1 MATAD
6 PMSPDASPGGASPRG
21 GLITGVRR
29 VNNWPLYIIGGLV
42 VVFLIVVL
50 MVVVE
55 RGNEQRVTTDDL
67 QKPKEGTTSMD
78 MARQVAGTAE
88 GGEVAPAAPVP
99 PAIPGAPGTP
109 GNPVMVP
116 GPVALD
122 ENGIPIAPVNP
133 DAPPIPPGGSA
144 GNGSPPPIPPEV
156 QSRRQRIAAIRAAKD
171 QMFTDAVR
179 APTNIKMAAARSAGS
194 PSFGNPNGDTAQRLE
209 ALRQQIAAA
218 AAEGTGP
225 VASDL
230 QQLAALQGQMAA
242 NGGGGNA
249 TGQQQQQ
256 GRDVGQFGNRQGGDR
271 WQLNS
276 QPAAPRT
283 RYQLTAGFVIPGTLI
298 SGINSELPGQIVAQ
312 VSQNVFDS
320 ATGKYLLIPQG
331 ARLVGAYSADVQYGQ
346 SRVLI
351 AWQRIVFPDGKA
363 MDIGAMPGSD
373 SAGYGGF
380 KDKVNNHYFR
390 IFGSALFMSGVTA
403 GATLSQPQSNF
414 QNFGQRQSAGSALSE
429 ALGQQLGQAT
439 AMLIQ
444 KNLNISPTLMIRPGF
459 RFNVVVTKDLAFS
472 KPYRAFDY

>member
-6 PMSPDASPGGASPRG
+6 PMSPDASPGGATPKG

-42 VVFLIVVL
+42 VVFLLVVL

-78 MARQVAGTAE
+78 MARQVAGSAE
-88 GGEVAPAAPVP
+88 GGEVAAS
-99 PAIPGAPGTP
+99 GAPLPPTVPGTM
-109 GNPVMVP
+109 GNPTMVP

-122 ENGIPIAPVNP
+122 ENGVPIAPVNP
-133 DAPPIPPGGSA
+133 DMPPVPPGGSA
-144 GNGSPPPIPPEV
+144 GNYSGPQILPEV
-156 QSRRQRIAAIRAAKD
+156 QSRRQRAEAIRAAKD

-194 PSFGNPNGDTAQRLE
+194 PASGNPNGTTAQRLD

-218 AAEGTGP
+218 AAEGTAP
-225 VASDL
+225 QASDL
-230 QQLAALQGQMAA
+230 QQIAALQGQMAA
-242 NGGGGNA
+242 NGGGMNA
-249 TGQQQQQ
+249 TGQQQQ
-256 GRDVGQFGNRQGGDR
+256 GRDLGQFGNRQGGDR
-271 WQLNS
+271 WQLDS
-276 QPAAPRT
+276 QPTGPRT

-331 ARLVGAYSADVQYGQ
+331 ARLVGSYSADVQYGQ
-346 SRVLI
+346 SRVLV

-390 IFGSALFMSGVTA
+390 IFGSALFMSAVTA

-414 QNFGQRQSAGSALSE
+414 NNNGNNRQSAGSALSE

-439 AMLIQ
+439 AMMIQ

>member
-6 PMSPDASPGGASPRG
+6 PMSPESSPGGSTSQSR
-21 GLITGVRR
+21 LITGVRR
-29 VNNWPLYIIGGLV
+29 VNNWPIYIVGALI
-42 VVFLIVVL
+42 VVFLLIVI
-50 MVVVE
+50 MVVIE
-55 RGNEQRVTTDDL
+55 RGQMQTVKPDDL
-67 QKPKEGTTSMD
+67 QQPNKGQTSMD
-78 MARQVAGTAE
+78 MARQVAGNAE
-88 GGEVAPAAPVP
+88 GGEVPSAS
-99 PAIPGAPGTP
+99 GAPTVP
-109 GNPVMVP
+109 TAPTMVP

-122 ENGIPIAPVNP
+122 ANGVPIAPVNP
-133 DAPPIPPGGSA
+133 DMPPVPPGGYA
-144 GNGSPPPIPPEV
+144 GNGQPPQVSPEV
-156 QSRRQRIAAIRAAKD
+156 LSRRQRIEAMRAAKA

-179 APTNIKMAAARSAGS
+179 APTNIKMAATRSAGS
-194 PSFGNPNGDTAQRLE
+194 PGGVSANGDTAQRLE

-218 AAEGTGP
+218 AAEGNGP
-225 VASDL
+225 TSTDL
-230 QQLAALQGQMAA
+230 QTLAALQGQMAA

-249 TGQQQQQ
+249 TGQ
-256 GRDVGQFGNRQGGDR
+256 GRDLGQFGNRQGGDR
-271 WQLNS
+271 WQLDS

-312 VSQNVFDS
+312 VSQNVYDS

-331 ARLVGAYSADVQYGQ
+331 ARLVGSYSADVQYGQ

-380 KDKVNNHYFR
+380 KDRVNNHYLR

-403 GATLSQPQSNF
+403 GATLSQPRSNF
-414 QNFGQRQSAGSALSE
+414 DSNGNNRQSTGSALSE

-439 AMLIQ
+439 AMMIQ

>member
-78 MARQVAGTAE
+78 MARQVAGTTE
-88 GGEVAPAAPVP
+88 GGVVPA
-99 PAIPGAPGTP
+99 GTP
-109 GNPVMVP
+109 QPPEVPGVPANPVMVP

-122 ENGIPIAPVNP
+122 ENGVPIAPVNP
-133 DAPPIPPGGSA
+133 DAPPVPPGGSA
-144 GNGSPPPIPPEV
+144 GNGSAPQIPPEV
-156 QSRRQRIAAIRAAKD
+156 QSRRQRLAAMRAAKD

-194 PSFGNPNGDTAQRLE
+194 PSAGNPNGDTAQRLE

-225 VASDL
+225 QASDL

-249 TGQQQQQ
+249 TGQQQQ
-256 GRDVGQFGNRQGGDR
+256 GRDLGQFGNRQGGDR
-271 WQLNS
+271 WQLDS

-331 ARLVGAYSADVQYGQ
+331 SRLVGSYSADVGYGQ
-346 SRVLI
+346 SRVLV

-380 KDKVNNHYFR
+380 KDKVNNHYLR

-403 GATLSQPQSNF
+403 GATLSQPQQNF

>member
-6 PMSPDASPGGASPRG
+6 PLSPATSPGGAANGSR
-21 GLITGVRR
+21 LITGVRR
-29 VNNWPLYIIGGLV
+29 VNNWPVYIVGGLV
-42 VVFLIVVL
+42 VLFLIVVL
-50 MVVVE
+50 LVVME
-55 RGNEQRVTTDDL
+55 RSNEQRVTTDDL
-67 QKPKEGTTSMD
+67 QQPKQGTSSMD

-88 GGEVAPAAPVP
+88 GGEVAATSGVPV
-99 PAIPGAPGTP
+99 A
-109 GNPVMVP
+109 PVMVP

-122 ENGIPIAPVNP
+122 ANGVPIAPVNP
-133 DAPPIPPGGSA
+133 DLPPVPPGGSA
-144 GNGSPPPIPPEV
+144 GNSSPPTVSPEV
-156 QSRRQRIAAIRAAKD
+156 QSRRQRIDAIRAAKA

-194 PSFGNPNGDTAQRLE
+194 PGGGDPLGDTAQRLE
-209 ALRQQIAAA
+209 ALRQQIASNAA
-218 AAEGTGP
+218 QGSGP
-225 VASDL
+225 SATDI
-230 QQLAALQGQMAA
+230 QALAALQGQIAA
-242 NGGGGNA
+242 NGGGRAAG
-249 TGQQQQQ
+249 GPQP
-256 GRDVGQFGNRQGGDR
+256 GRDVGQFGNQQGGDR
-271 WQLNS
+271 WQIDS
-276 QPAAPRT
+276 QPAAPRS
-283 RYQLTAGFVIPGTLI
+283 RYQLTAGFVVPGTLI

-312 VSQNVFDS
+312 VSQNVFDT

-331 ARLVGAYSADVQYGQ
+331 SRLVGSYSADVQYGQ

-363 MDIGAMPGSD
+363 MDLGAMPGSD

-390 IFGSALFMSGVTA
+390 IFGSALFMSAITA

-414 QNFGQRQSAGSALSE
+414 SSNGNQRQSAGSALSE

-439 AMLIQ
+439 AALVQ
-444 KNLNISPTLMIRPGF
+444 KNLNIAPTLMIRPGF

>member
-1 MATAD
+1 
-6 PMSPDASPGGASPRG
+6 
-21 GLITGVRR
+21 
-29 VNNWPLYIIGGLV
+29 
-42 VVFLIVVL
+42 VL
-50 MVVVE
+50 
-55 RGNEQRVTTDDL
+55 
-67 QKPKEGTTSMD
+67 
-78 MARQVAGTAE
+78 
-88 GGEVAPAAPVP
+88 
-99 PAIPGAPGTP
+99 
-109 GNPVMVP
+109 
-116 GPVALD
+116 
-122 ENGIPIAPVNP
+122 
-133 DAPPIPPGGSA
+133 
-144 GNGSPPPIPPEV
+144 
-156 QSRRQRIAAIRAAKD
+156 
-171 QMFTDAVR
+171 F
-179 APTNIKMAAARSAGS
+179 RS
-194 PSFGNPNGDTAQRLE
+194 RLE

-218 AAEGTGP
+218 AAEGNGP
-225 VASDL
+225 SSTDL
-230 QQLAALQGQMAA
+230 QTLAALQGQMAA
-242 NGGGGNA
+242 NGGGNA
-249 TGQQQQQ
+249 TGQ
-256 GRDVGQFGNRQGGDR
+256 GRDLGQFGNKQGGDR
-271 WQLNS
+271 WQLDS

-312 VSQNVFDS
+312 VSQNVYDS

-331 ARLVGAYSADVQYGQ
+331 ARLVGSYSADVQYGQ

-380 KDKVNNHYFR
+380 KDKVNNHYLR

-414 QNFGQRQSAGSALSE
+414 DSNGNSRQSASSALSE

-439 AMLIQ
+439 AMMIQ

>member
-6 PMSPDASPGGASPRG
+6 PMSPDASPGGASPKG

-67 QKPKEGTTSMD
+67 QKPKQGTTSMD
-78 MARQVAGTAE
+78 MARQVAGTTE
-88 GGEVAPAAPVP
+88 GGEVPA
-99 PAIPGAPGTP
+99 GTP
-109 GNPVMVP
+109 APPVVPGVPANPTMVP

-122 ENGIPIAPVNP
+122 ENGVPIAPVNP

-144 GNGSPPPIPPEV
+144 GNGSPPQIPPEV
-156 QSRRQRIAAIRAAKD
+156 QSRRQRLAAMRAAKD

-194 PSFGNPNGDTAQRLE
+194 PASGNANGTTAQRLD

-218 AAEGTGP
+218 AAEGSEP
-225 VASDL
+225 QASDL

-242 NGGGGNA
+242 NGGGDNA
-249 TGQQQQQ
+249 MGQQQPNN
-256 GRDVGQFGNRQGGDR
+256 DVGQFGNRQGSDR
-271 WQLNS
+271 WKLNS

-298 SGINSELPGQIVAQ
+298 SGVNSQLPGQIVAQ

-331 ARLVGAYSADVQYGQ
+331 SRLVGQYSANVQYGQ

-373 SAGYGGF
+373 SAGYAGF
-380 KDKVNNHYFR
+380 KDKVNNHYLR

-439 AMLIQ
+439 AMLVQ

>member
-6 PMSPDASPGGASPRG
+6 PMSPEASPGGSTSQSR
-21 GLITGVRR
+21 LITGVRR
-29 VNNWPLYIIGGLV
+29 VNNWPIYIIGALV
-42 VVFLIVVL
+42 VVFLLVVV
-50 MVVVE
+50 MVVIDRSKVQTV
-55 RGNEQRVTTDDL
+55 RTDDL
-67 QKPKEGTTSMD
+67 QQPKQGPDSMD
-78 MARQVAGTAE
+78 MARRVAGTQA
-88 GGEVAPAAPVP
+88 GGEVPAANGVPVVP
-99 PAIPGAPGTP
+99 KD
-109 GNPVMVP
+109 PVMVP

-122 ENGIPIAPVNP
+122 ANGVPIAPVNP
-133 DAPPIPPGGSA
+133 DAPPVPPGGSA
-144 GNGSPPPIPPEV
+144 GNYSPPPVSPEV
-156 QSRRQRIAAIRAAKD
+156 QSRRQRIEAMRAAKD

-194 PSFGNPNGDTAQRLE
+194 PGGGDANGNTAQRLE

-218 AAEGTGP
+218 AAEGNGP
-225 VASDL
+225 SSADIQTLASL
-230 QQLAALQGQMAA
+230 RGQMAA
-242 NGGGGNA
+242 NGGGANA
-249 TGQQQQQ
+249 MGQQQ
-256 GRDVGQFGNRQGGDR
+256 GRDLGQFGNKQGGDR
-271 WQLNS
+271 WQLDS

-312 VSQNVFDS
+312 VSQNVYDS

-331 ARLVGAYSADVQYGQ
+331 ARLVGSYSADVQYGQ

-380 KDKVNNHYFR
+380 KDKVNNHYLR
-390 IFGSALFMSGVTA
+390 IFGSALFMSAVTA

-414 QNFGQRQSAGSALSE
+414 DTNGNQRQSAGSALSE

-439 AMLIQ
+439 AMMIQ

-472 KPYRAFDY
+472 KPYRSFDY

>member
-6 PMSPDASPGGASPRG
+6 PMSPEASPGGSTSQSR
-21 GLITGVRR
+21 LITGVRR
-29 VNNWPLYIIGGLV
+29 VNNWPIYIIGALV
-42 VVFLIVVL
+42 VVFLLVVV
-50 MVVVE
+50 MVVIDRSKV
-55 RGNEQRVTTDDL
+55 QTVKTDDL
-67 QKPKEGTTSMD
+67 QQPKQGPDSMD
-78 MARQVAGTAE
+78 MARRVAGTQD
-88 GGEVAPAAPVP
+88 GGEVPAANGVP
-99 PAIPGAPGTP
+99 AVPK
-109 GNPVMVP
+109 NPVMVP

-122 ENGIPIAPVNP
+122 ANGIPIAPVNP
-133 DAPPIPPGGSA
+133 DAPPVPPGGSA
-144 GNGSPPPIPPEV
+144 GNYTPPPVSPEV
-156 QSRRQRIAAIRAAKD
+156 QSRRQRIEAMRAAKD

-194 PSFGNPNGDTAQRLE
+194 PGGGNENGDTAQRLE

-218 AAEGTGP
+218 ATQGNGP
-225 VASDL
+225 SSADIQTLAS
-230 QQLAALQGQMAA
+230 LQGQMAA
-242 NGGGGNA
+242 NGGGANA
-249 TGQQQQQ
+249 TGQQQ
-256 GRDVGQFGNRQGGDR
+256 GRDLGQFGNKQGGDR
-271 WQLNS
+271 WQLDS

-312 VSQNVFDS
+312 VSQNVYDS

-331 ARLVGAYSADVQYGQ
+331 ARLVGSYSADVQYGQ
-346 SRVLI
+346 SRVLV

-380 KDKVNNHYFR
+380 KDKVNNHYLR
-390 IFGSALFMSGVTA
+390 IFGSALFMSAVTA

-414 QNFGQRQSAGSALSE
+414 DTNGNQRQSAGSALSE

-439 AMLIQ
+439 ALMIQ

-472 KPYRAFDY
+472 KPYRSFDY